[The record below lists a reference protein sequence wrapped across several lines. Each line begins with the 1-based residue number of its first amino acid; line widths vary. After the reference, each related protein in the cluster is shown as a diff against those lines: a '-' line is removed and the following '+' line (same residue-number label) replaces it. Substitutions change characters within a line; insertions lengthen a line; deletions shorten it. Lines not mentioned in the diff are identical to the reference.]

1 MGHHSVFLP
10 GLPIILSVFFSDLH
24 AKHSDLENC
33 LQQDGEMAIVIYASN
48 RFFLSKGTGWKHLA
62 QNLFQLTSEKIEQN
76 LPVW

>member
-1 MGHHSVFLP
+1 MGHRSVFLP

-48 RFFLSKGTGWKHLA
+48 RFFLYKGTG
-62 QNLFQLTSEKIEQN
+62 
-76 LPVW
+76 